1 MEKSQGKSRKNA
13 LLTRVLKSPKKFSGS
28 TDAPKL
34 SGAEGGFAGARAKL
48 GGSEGVGADF
58 VSENSRISPA
68 VEDSA
73 PRFVKN
79 LTELA
84 AVLGVSRK
92 SLTRWRESA
101 DFPPPRS
108 DGRFEIA
115 QVREWIAANAKCSG
129 SGRDV
134 PLGDVLADLA
144 GLSYMELKQRE
155 IIVKIKIQELELA
168 QKRKELVSL
177 EEAKEICVEIL
188 KPISQ
193 RLKNMAALLGIRA
206 NPSDPTGAKTV
217 LKEWADETFTEIE
230 RVCKQLN
237 EKN

>member
-13 LLTRVLKSPKKFSGS
+13 LLTRVLKSPKKISES

-34 SGAEGGFAGARAKL
+34 AGVEGDFTSTHSKLASSPISGAKEASA
-48 GGSEGVGADF
+48 
-58 VSENSRISPA
+58 ISSA

-101 DFPPPRS
+101 DFPLPRS

-134 PLGDVLADLA
+134 PLADVPADLA

>member
-13 LLTRVLKSPKKFSGS
+13 LLARVLKSPKKISGS

-34 SGAEGGFAGARAKL
+34 AGVEGDFAGARANL
-48 GGSEGVGADF
+48 ASAEDAS
-58 VSENSRISPA
+58 VSAPA
-68 VEDSA
+68 IEDDA
-73 PRFVKN
+73 PRFAKN

-108 DGRFEIA
+108 DGRFEVA

-134 PLGDVLADLA
+134 PLGDVPADLA

-230 RVCKQLN
+230 RVCKQLK